1 MPRDTESD
9 PLAWVYG
16 QEEIGR
22 VIHKTD
28 RQVRN
33 LLKTEPWRSFIP
45 KLRHPVMGGKP
56 VDASVVESLT
66 AANSAEHLRTV
77 EKRATAGQA
86 SGAAR
91 CTKSLASAG
100 SNLPA
105 GTLTANI
112 G

>member
-56 VDASVVESLT
+56 VDASVVQSLT

-77 EKRATAGQA
+77 EKRAAAGRA
-86 SGAAR
+86 SGEAR
-91 CTKSLASAG
+91 RGVTTVNAPTPRPALVANAG
-100 SNLPA
+100 
-105 GTLTANI
+105 
-112 G
+112 